1 MKQKPLLMIF
11 AGVVALGIALR
22 VFVFDIVALTSF
34 NYLPQFQAG
43 EVLLV
48 SKLSSVQDGEWAFLQ
63 DYPAKGTYSV
73 RRLGQLAEGE
83 PKIQSEQIVG
93 QVVMTLWAF
102 PCSEPAELCSQTSYK
117 FLTFVN

>member
-1 MKQKPLLMIF
+1 MSQKLILGIF
-11 AGVVALGIALR
+11 AGVVILGILLR
-22 VFVFDIVALTSF
+22 VFVFDIVALTSH
-34 NYLPQFQAG
+34 NYAPHFQAG

-63 DYPAKGTYSV
+63 DYPAPGAYSV
-73 RRLGQLAEGE
+73 RRLGHLAEGE
-83 PKIQSEQIVG
+83 PEIHSSQIVG

-102 PCSEPAELCSQTSYK
+102 PCVEPAELCAQTSYK